1 MTTIDKVKE
10 AISILFPSFD
20 GDITENTTASDVDGW
35 DSVSHV
41 QLIFLLED
49 LTGKSIDLGK
59 SVEVKSVGD
68 LVNLIDA
75 G

>member
-1 MTTIDKVKE
+1 MTTIEKVKE
-10 AISILFPSFD
+10 AISILFSSFE
-20 GDITENTTASDVDGW
+20 GEVTEGTTASDVEGW

-68 LVNLIDA
+68 LVKLIDA
-75 G
+75 S